1 MQTDKALRIA
11 VVGHTNTGKTSLLR
25 TLTRDRAFGEVDDA
39 PGTTR
44 QVQSATVMLDNQ
56 AVLTW
61 YDTPGLEDSVA
72 LRDWIDG
79 LHEPGVRLDGPD
91 RIERFLADQTAQRQF
106 EQEHRVLAQV
116 LRSDALLYVVDSRDP
131 VLAKHR
137 DELYLLQ
144 SCARPVLPVLNFVAS
159 PQAATEPWI
168 QTFTRQ
174 GMHIYLSFDTISPP
188 INGLQMM
195 YETLGQLM
203 GERKVVL
210 QALGQQVAS
219 ARRARINA
227 AVSLLADLCLQA
239 ASAQRIVKDDASE
252 VSTAT
257 AQQQDEVRQFEQ
269 QFTAKLLELYQFS
282 NEDYL
287 PPTQGWSAGHWS
299 TDLFSKETLAELG
312 IDLGKGA
319 AVGAA
324 AGASVDVL
332 TAGLSLGAGT
342 LIGAA
347 AGSAWQGFD
356 RWGKD
361 IKAKLSGQRSLMIA
375 DAVLAALA
383 TRNVRLIAALE
394 QRGHASMSPVQ
405 IDEPGGQELDQR
417 SLLKVVMVARRQS
430 LRMHMLEFVGGLGGK
445 RELTDDFK
453 QVLINA
459 KSLQPFLVDRLH

>member
-1 MQTDKALRIA
+1 MQTDNVLRIA

-25 TLTRDRAFGEVDDA
+25 TLTRDRSFGQVNDS

-72 LRDWIDG
+72 LRDWIDA
-79 LHEPGVRLDGPD
+79 LREPGVRLEGPD
-91 RIERFLADQTAQRQF
+91 RIERFLADQTAQQQF

-131 VLAKHR
+131 ILAKHR

-168 QTFTRQ
+168 QTFSRQ
-174 GMHIYLSFDTISPP
+174 GMHIHLSFDTISPP

-195 YETLGQLM
+195 YETLGQLL
-203 GERKVVL
+203 GAHRAVL
-210 QALGQQVAS
+210 QALSQQVAS
-219 ARRARINA
+219 ARRARILA
-227 AVSLLADLCLQA
+227 AVNLLGQLCLQA
-239 ASAQRIVKDDASE
+239 TSAQRLVKDDASL
-252 VSTAT
+252 VSAAT
-257 AQQQDEVRQFEQ
+257 LEQQEEVRQFEQ
-269 QFTAKLLELYQFS
+269 QFTRKLLELYQFS
-282 NEDYL
+282 DQDYL
-287 PPTQGWSAGHWS
+287 PPTQGWSGGHWS
-299 TDLFSKETLAELG
+299 TDLFSRQTLTELG

-347 AGSAWQGFD
+347 AGSAWQGLD

-361 IKAKLSGQRSLMIA
+361 VKARLSGQRSVMIA
-375 DAVLAALA
+375 DAVVVALA

-394 QRGHASMSPVQ
+394 QRGHASVNPVRV
-405 IDEPGGQELDQR
+405 DGLGVQELDQKD
-417 SLLKVVMVARRQS
+417 LLKVVMATRRQS
-430 LRMHMLEFVGGLGGK
+430 RRMHMLEFVGGLGSQ
-445 RELTDDFK
+445 RELTDEFR
-453 QVLINA
+453 QALLNA
-459 KSLQPFLVDRLH
+459 KSLQPFVSDGLH